1 MTQDHKEG
9 GRLSTEK
16 TEIYM
21 NDELESN
28 NSVPLPEETMPR
40 KEFLTGRLKIDVFV
54 LGFLVLM
61 FIHLQLD
68 RTNLGNALTDGFAS
82 QLGMT
87 QTQINTGQTLFT
99 LAIVLFELPSNIIVK
114 RMGPHIWLPGI
125 MLAWGIITMCQASLK
140 NEGGYYATR
149 FILAMC
155 EAGTSC

>member
-1 MTQDHKEG
+1 MSQDHNEEK
-9 GRLSTEK
+9 RLSTEK
-16 TEIYM
+16 TDICM
-21 NDELESN
+21 NDELDSN
-28 NSVPLPEETMPR
+28 NSITLPEETVSSN
-40 KEFLTGRLKIDVFV
+40 EFFTGRLKIDVFV

-68 RTNLGNALTDGFAS
+68 RTNLGNALTDGFAP

-114 RMGPHIWLPGI
+114 RMGPHVWLPGI
-125 MLAWGIITMCQASLK
+125 MLAWGIVTICQASLE